1 MRPDDSESIPASRLP
16 VSFYYEGN
24 PVGSFEGDFIP
35 TEPGTYRHM
44 PFRSVGHLW
53 MGQALA
59 AGRAVF
65 CTYSQ
70 GASSIQFQ
78 VMAYPAYG
86 TLVLDN
92 FSVLDGE

>member
-1 MRPDDSESIPASRLP
+1 MEHEAPPPSDLP
-16 VSFYYEGN
+16 LKFYYEGN
-24 PVGSFEGDFIP
+24 PVGSFEGDVIP

-44 PFRSVGHLW
+44 PFRSAGHLW
-53 MGQALA
+53 MGQALRE
-59 AGRAVF
+59 GRLVF

-70 GASSIQFQ
+70 RGTTIRFQ

-86 TLVLDN
+86 TLLLDN